1 MTQDFGSA
9 FPTDFL
15 EPWKLSD
22 LVLVVEDQNFHVHR
36 SILAFWSPVFEK
48 MFTTEFKEENNDEI
62 PLPGKKAGEI
72 QHLLRMLYPSLEE
85 KQVTKSNC
93 YFLFELAHE
102 YQIES
107 IAQKCEAF
115 MVTMVKQR
123 IENDVLAML
132 IYGQK
137 YVLKTLIST
146 CIYEARRLKL
156 MELKQHKRR
165 DEIEPDNYLKIA
177 EGIIQRLETQCKEVR
192 EGSLKNL
199 ERVSESLY
207 LHVKVKNN
215 EPIPSTGK
223 RSYNYDRF
231 NEYRSYGKSEKRE
244 KEPSVSRTIDLRLDY
259 LLRDDDKSSGNVKC
273 MNLKSVAEE
282 LIAQKKTIE
291 TLP

>member
-22 LVLVVEDQNFHVHR
+22 VVLVVEDQKFHVHR

-48 MFTTEFKEENNDEI
+48 MFTSEFKEKNNDEI
-62 PLPGKKAGEI
+62 PLPGKKESEI
-72 QHLLRMLYPSLEE
+72 KHLLLMLYPSLEE

-102 YQIES
+102 YQIDS
-107 IAQKCEAF
+107 IARKCEAL

-123 IENDVLAML
+123 KENDVLSML

-137 YVLKTLIST
+137 YLLKTLIST

-165 DEIEPDNYLKIA
+165 DEIEPDNYLQIA

-192 EGSLKNL
+192 EGSLRCL

-207 LHVKVKNN
+207 AHVKVKNN
-215 EPIPSTGK
+215 KPIPSFGNW
-223 RSYNYDRF
+223 SYNY
-231 NEYRSYGKSEKRE
+231 EYGSHGMYDKRE
-244 KEPSVSRTIDLRLDY
+244 KEPSVSRIIDQRLDY

>member
-1 MTQDFGSA
+1 MTQAFASA
-9 FPTDFL
+9 FPTDFR

-22 LVLVVEDQNFHVHR
+22 VVLVVEDETFHVHR

-48 MFTTEFKEENNDEI
+48 RFTSGFKEKNNDEI
-62 PLPGKKAGEI
+62 PLPGKKASEI
-72 QHLLRMLYPSLEE
+72 LHLLLMLYPSLEE
-85 KQVTKSNC
+85 KQVTRRNC

-107 IAQKCEAF
+107 IARKCEAL

-123 IENDVLAML
+123 LENDVLAML

-137 YVLKTLIST
+137 YLLKTLIST

-165 DEIEPDNYLKIA
+165 DEIEPDNYLQIA

-192 EGSLKNL
+192 EGSLKSL
-199 ERVSESLY
+199 ERVSEKLY
-207 LHVKVKNN
+207 VYAV
-215 EPIPSTGK
+215 
-223 RSYNYDRF
+223 
-231 NEYRSYGKSEKRE
+231 GKSISGSGWFTGFHMLLM
-244 KEPSVSRTIDLRLDY
+244 PRTIGERLGY
-259 LLRDDDKSSGNVKC
+259 LLNDDVKSSGNVKC

-282 LIAQKKTIE
+282 LIAHKKTIE